1 MSSERFHKAARDG
14 ALEILKEATRKDCN
28 TRDEGG
34 MTPTLWAAFE
44 GHVEAL
50 RLLVARGGDPDKT
63 DYFGNTALHLA
74 AARGHEFCVK
84 FLVKFGCNIWSLDID
99 RHSARELA
107 AINGREEILQFL
119 DLAQAEQEAINR
131 KKSKLLREKA
141 EKDAEKRLKEYVK
154 RQKIAD
160 IKAEK
165 EQKKLLKDR
174 AKMDIMDTINQ
185 ESVLPHRP
193 SILTFKGRMKP
204 SQTFSD
210 IVGTLS
216 TASNTARRRGNGAVC
231 RKALAKKAVATDDFK
246 VIEIE
251 GDGKKSVRS
260 LTGLRRDSEVM
271 YVGTYETQAQ
281 QQIGKRGKISDV
293 WGTLSKA
300 QSTPDLLGDRDYDDD
315 DIHDTNGFGKNNLVE
330 EAVLFQEPASIFN
343 RPGFG
348 SVAFRRSITAT
359 LENLPVRQIDDDHK
373 YNDALENA
381 MNNRKNSNNINN
393 NCNNINGRNNEE
405 ISIGSA
411 GSLARRQNMWDDDR
425 LSGEDDTDETEEE
438 WSPLQRFLVA
448 NNLTSIQPVLEAE
461 QIDLEA
467 LMLLT
472 DNDIAA
478 LKLPLG
484 PRRKL
489 TNAIATRKAAF
500 VTSQRII
507 KDSKL

>member
-50 RLLVARGGDPDKT
+50 RLLVARG
-63 DYFGNTALHLA
+63 
-74 AARGHEFCVK
+74 
-84 FLVKFGCNIWSLDID
+84 
-99 RHSARELA
+99 
-107 AINGREEILQFL
+107 
-119 DLAQAEQEAINR
+119 
-131 KKSKLLREKA
+131 
-141 EKDAEKRLKEYVK
+141 LKEYVK

-165 EQKKLLKDR
+165 EQKKLLKNR
-174 AKMDIMDTINQ
+174 AKMDIIDTINK

-315 DIHDTNGFGKNNLVE
+315 DIIHDTNGFGKNNLVE

-393 NCNNINGRNNEE
+393 NNNSINGRNNEE